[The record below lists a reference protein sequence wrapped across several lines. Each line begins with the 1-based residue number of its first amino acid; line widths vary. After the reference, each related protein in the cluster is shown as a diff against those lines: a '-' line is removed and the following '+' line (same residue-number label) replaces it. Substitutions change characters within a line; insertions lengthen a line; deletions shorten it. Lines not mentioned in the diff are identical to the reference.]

1 VRYQMIQRCRDSYPV
16 RLMCRCL
23 KVSTSGFYAWLGRKP
38 SQRTLDNERLL
49 KRMHEIHTGSDG
61 VLGRPRMHEQLVD
74 EGESCSYG
82 RVERLMIQAKL
93 YGLPQRKKWRR
104 KPSTTRPAHVRN
116 HLERDFCALEPNT
129 KWVTD
134 ITYIQTGERWL
145 YLCVVVDL
153 YAKEVIGWSMSSVQD
168 TQLVI
173 NAVHMALW
181 KRDRF
186 DEPVILH
193 SDRGSQYT
201 SQKYQQFLEQK
212 NLICS
217 MSAVGH
223 CGDNAA
229 AEGFFGMLKRERVYR
244 RNYRTHAEARL
255 DIFDYIERFYNRI
268 VRRRIARQDELFL
281 ALT

>member
-1 VRYQMIQRCRDSYPV
+1 MKYQMIQRCRDSYPV

-23 KVSTSGFYAWLGRKP
+23 KVSASGFYAWLNRKP
-38 SQRTLDNERLL
+38 SPGAADNERLL
-49 KRMHEIHTGSDG
+49 QRMRVIHAESDG
-61 VLGRPRMHEQLVD
+61 VFGRPRMHEQLID

-82 RVERLMIQAKL
+82 RVERLMIQASL
-93 YGLPQRKKWRR
+93 YGVPQCKKWRR
-104 KPSTTRPAHVRN
+104 KNVSSRPAHVTN
-116 HLERDFCALEPNT
+116 HLERDFSALEPNA

-134 ITYIQTGERWL
+134 ITYIRVGERWL

-153 YAKEVIGWSMSSVQD
+153 YAKEVIGWSMSSMQ
-168 TQLVI
+168 TTELVI
-173 NAVHMALW
+173 NAVQMALW
-181 KRDRF
+181 QRQRA
-186 DEPVILH
+186 EGSVILH

-201 SQKYQQFLEQK
+201 SGRYQDFLKQK
-212 NLICS
+212 NLVCS

-244 RNYRTHAEARL
+244 RRYRTHEEARQ

-268 VRRRIARQDELFL
+268 VRRRIARQDEKFL